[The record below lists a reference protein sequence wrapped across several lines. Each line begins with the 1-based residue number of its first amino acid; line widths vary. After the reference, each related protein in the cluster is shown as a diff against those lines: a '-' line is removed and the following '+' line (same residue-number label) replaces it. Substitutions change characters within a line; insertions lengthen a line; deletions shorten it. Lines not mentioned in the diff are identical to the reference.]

1 MKFMRDLHE
10 WRRAPETGDPMSG
23 VANLFD
29 TAMVFIAALLLA
41 LMTVFDARD
50 LFSPESR
57 FTILKKNAQGEMTLI
72 RKTGRRIQAGPMI
85 FGNGANSGTSAASCS
100 TTRVS
105 SCPAAAS
112 AATVWRM

>member
-10 WRRAPETGDPMSG
+10 WRRRPESADPMSG
-23 VANLFD
+23 VGNLFD

-50 LFSPESR
+50 LFDPESR

-72 RKTGRRIQAGPMI
+72 RKTGRRIQAVKMTPEQAAGR
-85 FGNGANSGTSAASCS
+85 GVRLGTAYRLEDGSM
-100 TTRVS
+100 VYV
-105 SCPAAAS
+105 PEE
-112 AATVWRM
+112 

>member
-57 FTILKKNAQGEMTLI
+57 FTILKKNGQGEMTLI
-72 RKTGRRIQAGPMI
+72 RKNGRRIQAVKISPSEAAGR
-85 FGNGANSGTSAASCS
+85 GTRLGTAYRLEDGSM
-100 TTRVS
+100 VYV
-105 SCPAAAS
+105 PEE
-112 AATVWRM
+112 